1 MVSTNGHVFRLYFK
15 ENLLS
20 NVNKDG
26 INGSIQALKKLNGQ
40 EQKIKNYFNLPESF
54 PVNGEQLLLL
64 LEEHQL
70 NATIDMKSYLIWHKE
85 SQ

>member
-26 INGSIQALKKLNGQ
+26 INGLIQALKKLNGQ